1 MRMAIRHRALQN
13 ARGTLVAGALAQREL
28 ERWHRREGGTNAENL
43 QQFAG
48 RAVRGDDALA
58 QAIAEE
64 WSFGPFV
71 RERYGCHGGP
81 RLRGATIGPGRT
93 RFIGSAANR

>member
-1 MRMAIRHRALQN
+1 MIRDDLSALVQQMLD
-13 ARGTLVAGALAQREL
+13 RGILYDDAQREF
-28 ERWHRREGGTNAENL
+28 ERGHRRERGTNAENL

-81 RLRGATIGPGRT
+81 RVRAATLGPART